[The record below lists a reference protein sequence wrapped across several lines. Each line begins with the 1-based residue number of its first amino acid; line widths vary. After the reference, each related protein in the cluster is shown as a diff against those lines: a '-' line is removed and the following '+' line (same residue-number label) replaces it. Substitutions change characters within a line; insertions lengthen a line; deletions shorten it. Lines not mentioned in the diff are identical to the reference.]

1 MAKLPIHHLRK
12 RRTRGH
18 VIADLSENFVE
29 RQALLCGFAVER
41 NRMDYGID
49 MIVITF
55 NRRGEVENGRIL
67 FQLKASDKPTIS
79 ADAAA
84 VFCRIDKADLLYWLE
99 EKMPVILVHYDAK
112 KNMAWWIHVQNAIE
126 SRQKAQLFVSG
137 KQMTV
142 AIPTANVF
150 DSSVLKV
157 IARRKNAIVASDK

>member
-1 MAKLPIHHLRK
+1 MAKLPIRHMRK

-49 MIVITF
+49 MVVITF
-55 NRRGEVENGRIL
+55 NRRGEVENGRVL
-67 FQLKASDKPTIS
+67 FQLKASDKPTFS

-84 VFCRIDKADLLYWLE
+84 VLCRIDKADLLYWLE

-112 KNMAWWIHVQNAIE
+112 KNEAWWIHVQVDLGI
-126 SRQKAQLFVSG
+126 RQKSQLFVSG

-150 DSSVLKV
+150 DSSALKA
-157 IARRKNAIVASDK
+157 IAHRKNAIVASE